1 MSREYKTVYY
11 NVTIVALT
19 PQGDIALKG
28 DQLPTYS
35 LAGETVQRHV
45 QLWLDQNK
53 VQAADVKIIKYR
65 NIIKGKDLNI
75 ECKWALTKVYS
86 MCCWLSPSRLS
97 IWIGGK
103 SLRWKI
109 RELLSSLDEYSKARS
124 IRWHSSGGRE
134 ILSPHLNDNIVFLV
148 IWGYLINSVKI
159 HKVGS
164 HHFTLVWYSN
174 SWSLIFSC
182 LFSSRIV
189 LKSYFSLTLVHFA
202 DSRLLRIVWRLFNII
217 AYRSALFFFSYF
229 RTYWVVSSSV
239 WSCFA
244 VISRAFSIFFCF
256 SITDC
261 NTSSYLMRTSFYSL
275 EDSISCICFYNFC
288 FYEQI
293 CWNFAYSVL

>member
-97 IWIGGK
+97 I
-103 SLRWKI
+103 
-109 RELLSSLDEYSKARS
+109 
-124 IRWHSSGGRE
+124 
-134 ILSPHLNDNIVFLV
+134 
-148 IWGYLINSVKI
+148 
-159 HKVGS
+159 
-164 HHFTLVWYSN
+164 
-174 SWSLIFSC
+174 
-182 LFSSRIV
+182 
-189 LKSYFSLTLVHFA
+189 
-202 DSRLLRIVWRLFNII
+202 
-217 AYRSALFFFSYF
+217 
-229 RTYWVVSSSV
+229 
-239 WSCFA
+239 
-244 VISRAFSIFFCF
+244 
-256 SITDC
+256 
-261 NTSSYLMRTSFYSL
+261 
-275 EDSISCICFYNFC
+275 
-288 FYEQI
+288 
-293 CWNFAYSVL
+293 